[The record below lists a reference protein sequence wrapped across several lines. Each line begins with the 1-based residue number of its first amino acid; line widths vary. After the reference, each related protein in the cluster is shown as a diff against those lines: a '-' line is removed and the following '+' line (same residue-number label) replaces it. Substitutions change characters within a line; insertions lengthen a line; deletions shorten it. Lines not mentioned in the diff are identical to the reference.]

1 MSTAV
6 SPGLPPPEFGRPATV
21 STSFPVEG
29 MTCAACVRRVEKAL
43 AKVDGVADV
52 TVNLATERASVNLD
66 PAVATADSL
75 NAAIEQAGYH
85 AGQISIPKPRVSSL
99 PVIQPGV
106 VSAMAGSSELDDDPS
121 ALTLDIEGM
130 TCAACVRRVEKAL
143 DKVEGVA
150 AASVNL
156 ATERATVSLDPGAT
170 VDPADLVAAVG
181 AAGYT
186 ATMPKPPVAVSTSAD
201 VSMEQTSAE
210 AEEEARSAR
219 RDAELASTKRK
230 ALVSLGIGLAM
241 MAAMYV
247 PLPISERTLAPILLI
262 AAAIV
267 QVWAGRVF
275 YEQAWLA
282 AKHRTTNMNTLVAVG
297 TSVAFGYSAFVT
309 LWPQLADRWGLP
321 YHLYYETAVII
332 IALILLGRWME
343 GKARKSTGDA
353 IRALM
358 GLQARTA
365 RVVRDGVETDIPIEQ
380 VVVGDVVRVRPGEKV
395 PVDGTV
401 LEGTSSL
408 DEGML
413 TGESLPVTKRADD
426 SVIGATINGTGTFL
440 MRATRVGRDTVLAQI
455 VRLVE
460 DAQGSKAPMQRLADT
475 IASIFVP
482 IVLGVSV
489 LTFFIWWIW
498 GPSPILSYAIPAV
511 VSVLVIACPCAL
523 GLAAPTA
530 IMVGTGKAAELGV
543 LVRGGE
549 ALEMAKAIDTIV
561 LDKTGTI
568 TKGEPSLVAIETTG
582 DADSDDLLRLVAAAE
597 VGSEHPLGAAIVKA
611 ANGKGLTLPKA
622 SQFEAI
628 AGHGIVATID
638 GQRVAVGNTALMAR
652 DGIAVDALEPVSYGL
667 ADSGATPMYA
677 AVDGHLAG
685 VLGVA
690 DTLKPG
696 ANETIGELKALGLD
710 VWMVTG
716 DNERTARAIA
726 AKAGIVNVLAGVLPA
741 QKAEKIRALQ
751 DDGRTVGMV
760 GDGINDAPALAQA
773 DLGIAIGTGTDV
785 AMSASDITL
794 IGDDLKGIVTAI
806 ALSRRTV
813 QTIRQGLFWAFAY
826 NVVLIPV
833 AMGILYPVFG
843 ILLSPVL
850 AAAAMAMSSVSV
862 VTNALRLRSFT
873 RPTSAVEILHPP
885 LGTRIR
891 EWGYLAGIA
900 LVALAIGA
908 GALWLSDRAGM
919 GVTDDGH
926 GAMAADTEDD
936 AHGAGSMDGMT
947 MAADSVVSPSE
958 AGVRVDFVANP
969 SEIKAGEST
978 RLSFRITDDAS
989 GQSITDLPLSHEKP
1003 MHLILVSGDLQQFQ
1017 HIHPSLQDDGTYAV
1031 DVTLPENGTYALYD
1045 EFVQGDH
1052 TVLDEQQIVVGA
1064 ASPVGTTLN
1073 PDISPKTVDGLTL
1086 SLAVPD
1092 QIVAGQATELKLTA
1106 TANGEPV
1113 TTLQPYLAAAAHVA
1127 IVDEGATSFAHTHAE
1142 AANSASDSDHADGH
1156 DTASTFGPD
1165 LVVHHTFEQAGI
1177 YKIWVQVSYNG
1188 EVITV
1193 PFVIEAK

>member
-1 MSTAV
+1 MSTTA
-6 SPGLPPPEFGRPATV
+6 SPISPPLGTTSAAAL
-21 STSFPVEG
+21 STTFSVEG

-43 AKVDGVADV
+43 EKVDGVQSA
-52 TVNLATERASVNLD
+52 TVNLATERASVEFD
-66 PAVATADSL
+66 PALVTADTL
-75 NAAIEQAGYH
+75 NAAVEKAGYH
-85 AGQISIPKPRVSSL
+85 AGAIVIQKPRVSSL
-99 PVIQPGV
+99 PVIQPV
-106 VSAMAGSSELDDDPS
+106 TIAPSAASTEAAPDDSS

-150 AASVNL
+150 SASVNL
-156 ATERATVSLDPGAT
+156 ATERATVSLTPGAA
-170 VDPADLVAAVG
+170 VDPQALVAAIG

-186 ATMPKPPVAVSTSAD
+186 ATLPKPSTPDIAAAD
-201 VSMEQTSAE
+201 AATEISSAE
-210 AEEEARSAR
+210 AEEDARIAR

-230 ALVSLGIGLAM
+230 ALISLGVGLVM

-247 PLPISERTLAPILLI
+247 PLPISEMTLAPLMLI
-262 AAAIV
+262 AATIV

-309 LWPQLADRWGLP
+309 LWPQLAERWGFP

-365 RVVRDGVETDIPIEQ
+365 RVVRGGSEVDIPIEQ
-380 VVVGDVVRVRPGEKV
+380 VAVGDVVRVRPGEKV
-395 PVDGTV
+395 PVDGTL
-401 LEGTSSL
+401 LEGTSAL
-408 DEGML
+408 DESML
-413 TGESLPVTKRADD
+413 TGESLPVTKRTGDN
-426 SVIGATINGTGTFL
+426 VIGATINGTGTFL
-440 MRATRVGRDTVLAQI
+440 MQATRVGRDTVLAQI

-568 TKGEPSLVAIETTG
+568 TKGEPSLVAVETVNG
-582 DADSDDLLRLVAAAE
+582 FDSDDLLRLVAAAE
-597 VGSEHPLGAAIVKA
+597 VGSEHPLGAAIVKGVQ
-611 ANGKGLTLPKA
+611 GKGWTLPKVSA
-622 SQFEAI
+622 FEAI
-628 AGHGIVATID
+628 AGHGIVATVE
-638 GQRVAVGNTALMAR
+638 GRRVSVGNVALMTR
-652 DGIAVDALEPVSYGL
+652 DGIAVASLESSAHGL

-677 AVDGHLAG
+677 AVDGQLAG

-696 ANETIGELKALGLD
+696 AAETIAELKALGLD

-726 AKAGIVNVLAGVLPA
+726 AKVGIENVLAGVLPA

-751 DDGRTVGMV
+751 AENRTVGMV

-773 DLGIAIGTGTDV
+773 NLGIAIGTGTDV
-785 AMSASDITL
+785 AMAASDITL

-833 AMGILYPVFG
+833 AMGVLYPAFG

-862 VTNALRLRSFT
+862 VTNALRLRGFQ
-873 RPTSAVEILHPP
+873 RPASARAILHPP
-885 LGTRIR
+885 VSERIR

-900 LVALAIGA
+900 VVALAIGA

-919 GVTDDGH
+919 GVTDTHSSTTHEVQQAEPAHDGH
-926 GAMAADTEDD
+926 GD
-936 AHGAGSMDGMT
+936 
-947 MAADSVVSPSE
+947 
-958 AGVRVDFVANP
+958 
-969 SEIKAGEST
+969 
-978 RLSFRITDDAS
+978 
-989 GQSITDLPLSHEKP
+989 
-1003 MHLILVSGDLQQFQ
+1003 
-1017 HIHPSLQDDGTYAV
+1017 
-1031 DVTLPENGTYALYD
+1031 
-1045 EFVQGDH
+1045 
-1052 TVLDEQQIVVGA
+1052 
-1064 ASPVGTTLN
+1064 
-1073 PDISPKTVDGLTL
+1073 
-1086 SLAVPD
+1086 
-1092 QIVAGQATELKLTA
+1092 
-1106 TANGEPV
+1106 
-1113 TTLQPYLAAAAHVA
+1113 
-1127 IVDEGATSFAHTHAE
+1127 
-1142 AANSASDSDHADGH
+1142 
-1156 DTASTFGPD
+1156 
-1165 LVVHHTFEQAGI
+1165 
-1177 YKIWVQVSYNG
+1177 
-1188 EVITV
+1188 
-1193 PFVIEAK
+1193 

>member
-1 MSTAV
+1 MSSTIPREFPPAQ
-6 SPGLPPPEFGRPATV
+6 SGLHSSAQV
-21 STSFPVEG
+21 SFPVDG

-43 AKVDGVADV
+43 AKVDGVQEA
-52 TVNLATERASVNLD
+52 TVNLATERAAVTVD
-66 PAVATADSL
+66 PALVSADSL
-75 NAAIEQAGYH
+75 RAAVEAAGYTP
-85 AGQISIPKPRVSSL
+85 GRIEIPSPRVNMASPL
-99 PVIQPGV
+99 VVQPAVIGA
-106 VSAMAGSSELDDDPS
+106 VSAEPSAGTSTADAS

-130 TCAACVRRVEKAL
+130 TCATCVRRVEKAL

-150 AASVNL
+150 SASVNL
-156 ATERATVSLDPGAT
+156 ATERATVSVAPGAA
-170 VDPADLVAAVG
+170 VDPQALVAAVG

-186 ATMPKPPVAVSTSAD
+186 ATLPTPPVRTETGSTATTGP
-201 VSMEQTSAE
+201 TSAE
-210 AEEEARSAR
+210 AEDEARSAR

-230 ALVSLGIGLAM
+230 ALVSLAIGIVM

-247 PLPISERTLAPILLI
+247 PLSISEMTLAPLMLI
-262 AAAIV
+262 AATIV

-309 LWPQLADRWGLP
+309 LWPQLAERWGFP

-343 GKARKSTGDA
+343 GRARKSTGDA

-365 RVVRDGVETDIPIEQ
+365 RIVRDGVDVDIPIEQ
-380 VVVGDVVRVRPGEKV
+380 VAVGDVVRVRPGEKV
-395 PVDGTV
+395 PVDGMV
-401 LEGTSSL
+401 LEGSSTL
-408 DEGML
+408 DESML
-413 TGESLPVTKRADD
+413 TGESLPVTKRAGD
-426 SVIGATINGTGTFL
+426 SVIGATVNGTGTFL

-482 IVLGVSV
+482 IVLGVAA
-489 LTFFIWWIW
+489 LTFVIWWIW

-568 TKGEPSLVAIETTG
+568 TRGEPSLVAIETAGGT
-582 DADSDDLLRLVAAAE
+582 SRDDLLRLVAAAE

-611 ANGKGLTLPKA
+611 AQAKGETLPEA
-622 SQFEAI
+622 TGFEAI
-628 AGHGIVATID
+628 AGHGIVAMV
-638 GQRVAVGNTALMAR
+638 GGRRVAVGNAALMAR
-652 DGIAVDALEPVSYGL
+652 DGIAIDPLESAAHDL
-667 ADSGATPMYA
+667 ADGGATPMYA
-677 AVDGHLAG
+677 AIDSHLAG

-690 DTLKPG
+690 DTLKP
-696 ANETIGELKALGLD
+696 AAAETIAELKALGLD

-726 AKAGIVNVLAGVLPA
+726 AKAGIGNVLAGVLPA

-785 AMSASDITL
+785 AMAASDITL

-813 QTIRQGLFWAFAY
+813 
-826 NVVLIPV
+826 
-833 AMGILYPVFG
+833 
-843 ILLSPVL
+843 
-850 AAAAMAMSSVSV
+850 
-862 VTNALRLRSFT
+862 
-873 RPTSAVEILHPP
+873 
-885 LGTRIR
+885 
-891 EWGYLAGIA
+891 
-900 LVALAIGA
+900 
-908 GALWLSDRAGM
+908 
-919 GVTDDGH
+919 
-926 GAMAADTEDD
+926 
-936 AHGAGSMDGMT
+936 
-947 MAADSVVSPSE
+947 
-958 AGVRVDFVANP
+958 
-969 SEIKAGEST
+969 
-978 RLSFRITDDAS
+978 
-989 GQSITDLPLSHEKP
+989 
-1003 MHLILVSGDLQQFQ
+1003 
-1017 HIHPSLQDDGTYAV
+1017 
-1031 DVTLPENGTYALYD
+1031 
-1045 EFVQGDH
+1045 
-1052 TVLDEQQIVVGA
+1052 
-1064 ASPVGTTLN
+1064 
-1073 PDISPKTVDGLTL
+1073 
-1086 SLAVPD
+1086 
-1092 QIVAGQATELKLTA
+1092 
-1106 TANGEPV
+1106 
-1113 TTLQPYLAAAAHVA
+1113 
-1127 IVDEGATSFAHTHAE
+1127 
-1142 AANSASDSDHADGH
+1142 
-1156 DTASTFGPD
+1156 
-1165 LVVHHTFEQAGI
+1165 
-1177 YKIWVQVSYNG
+1177 
-1188 EVITV
+1188 
-1193 PFVIEAK
+1193 

>member
-1 MSTAV
+1 MTHATFSQSPPAV
-6 SPGLPPPEFGRPATV
+6 T
-21 STSFPVEG
+21 TSIPIEG

-43 AKVDGVADV
+43 AKVDGVQEA
-52 TVNLATERASVNLD
+52 TVNLATERAAVTLD
-66 PAVATADSL
+66 PARASADSL
-75 NAAIEQAGYH
+75 RTAIEAAGYQPGRI
-85 AGQISIPKPRVSSL
+85 AIPAPRTSTL
-99 PVIQPGV
+99 PVVQPSGI
-106 VSAMAGSSELDDDPS
+106 APAADAP

-143 DKVEGVA
+143 DTVEGVA
-150 AASVNL
+150 SASVNL
-156 ATERATVSLDPGAT
+156 ATERATVRLAPGAAI
-170 VDPADLVAAVG
+170 DPASLVSAVE
-181 AAGYT
+181 AAGYHAALPAPST
-186 ATMPKPPVAVSTSAD
+186 PPLAPAASGEPSAV
-201 VSMEQTSAE
+201 E
-210 AEEEARSAR
+210 AEEDARMAR

-230 ALVSLGIGLAM
+230 ALVSLGIGLVM

-247 PLPISERTLAPILLI
+247 PLPISEMTLAPLMLI
-262 AAAIV
+262 AATIV

-309 LWPQLADRWGLP
+309 LWPQLAERWGFP

-365 RVVRDGVETDIPIEQ
+365 RVVRGGSEVDIPIAQ
-380 VVVGDVVRVRPGEKV
+380 VAVGDVVRVRPGEKV
-395 PVDGTV
+395 PVDGSV
-401 LEGTSSL
+401 LEGVSTL
-408 DEGML
+408 DESML
-413 TGESLPVTKRADD
+413 TGESLPVTKRAGD
-426 SVIGATINGTGTFL
+426 SVIGATINGSGSFL
-440 MRATRVGRDTVLAQI
+440 MRATRVGKDTVLAQI

-568 TKGEPSLVAIETTG
+568 TKGEPSLVAVETAG
-582 DADSDDLLRLVAAAE
+582 GLDRDALLRLVAAAE

-611 ANGKGLTLPKA
+611 ATGEGDRRPLPKA
-622 SQFEAI
+622 SAFEAI
-628 AGHGIVATID
+628 AGHGIAATVE
-638 GQRVAVGNTALMAR
+638 GRRVTVGNAALMAR
-652 DGIAVDALEPVSYGL
+652 EGIAIAPLEAAAHVL
-667 ADSGATPMYA
+667 ADGGATPMYA
-677 AVDGHLAG
+677 AVDGALAG

-696 ANETIGELKALGLD
+696 AAETIAELEALGLD

-716 DNERTARAIA
+716 DNERTARAVA
-726 AKAGIVNVLAGVLPA
+726 AKAGIGNVLAGVLPA

-751 DDGRTVGMV
+751 GEGRTVGMV

-785 AMSASDITL
+785 AMAASDITL

-833 AMGILYPVFG
+833 AMGALYPAFG

-862 VTNALRLRSFT
+862 VTNALRLRGFR
-873 RPTSAVEILHPP
+873 RPDSAAAILHPS
-885 LGTRIR
+885 LGVRVR

-900 LVALAIGA
+900 IVALAIGA

-919 GVTDDGH
+919 GVTDTHSPAAQEVEQAAPAGDHGGH
-926 GAMAADTEDD
+926 GD
-936 AHGAGSMDGMT
+936 
-947 MAADSVVSPSE
+947 
-958 AGVRVDFVANP
+958 
-969 SEIKAGEST
+969 
-978 RLSFRITDDAS
+978 
-989 GQSITDLPLSHEKP
+989 
-1003 MHLILVSGDLQQFQ
+1003 
-1017 HIHPSLQDDGTYAV
+1017 
-1031 DVTLPENGTYALYD
+1031 
-1045 EFVQGDH
+1045 
-1052 TVLDEQQIVVGA
+1052 
-1064 ASPVGTTLN
+1064 
-1073 PDISPKTVDGLTL
+1073 
-1086 SLAVPD
+1086 
-1092 QIVAGQATELKLTA
+1092 
-1106 TANGEPV
+1106 
-1113 TTLQPYLAAAAHVA
+1113 
-1127 IVDEGATSFAHTHAE
+1127 
-1142 AANSASDSDHADGH
+1142 
-1156 DTASTFGPD
+1156 
-1165 LVVHHTFEQAGI
+1165 
-1177 YKIWVQVSYNG
+1177 
-1188 EVITV
+1188 
-1193 PFVIEAK
+1193 